1 MSGERIL
8 IVDDRH
14 ENLLFLANN
23 VLRPEGYQVLTAMD
37 GKQALD
43 KALAEKPDLIIT
55 DLKMP
60 RMTGLEMMAALS
72 NAGANI
78 PVILTTF
85 YGSEQTAIE
94 AFRLGAK
101 DYMIKPYDPGEMLES
116 VERAL
121 IEQRLRRET
130 ENLKE
135 GAEVRRLL
143 ETRVRQLHSLCGI
156 GKALSAMHEPGEV
169 MRASVEAAIHLTEA
183 DAGQLF
189 LINRKTEQL
198 ELRAVRGPSESRTT
212 LLRQIGAD
220 HMTERAV
227 ETGQAI
233 IAERS
238 TGGRGTVS
246 RLVVPLRA
254 SDRVSGVLAVDAKPA
269 HIFAESDRYQL
280 GILANYAATALA
292 NAQLIEA
299 LKKQVATGPAAVVAE
314 QETEEETVSAA
325 ALAASV
331 AEAQRLS
338 SELRSLA
345 DAAQSLASRLESPG
359 DDAAQS
365 LASRLESPG
374 DDT

>member
-8 IVDDRH
+8 IADDRH
-14 ENLLFLANN
+14 ENLLFLANS
-23 VLRPEGYQVLTAMD
+23 VLRPEGYQVITAMD

-143 ETRVRQLHSLCGI
+143 ENRVRQLHSLCGI
-156 GKALSAMHEPGEV
+156 GKALSAIHDPDEV

-189 LINRKTEQL
+189 LINPETEQL
-198 ELRAVRGPSESRTT
+198 ELRVVRGPSESRTT
-212 LLRQIGAD
+212 LLRQVGAD
-220 HMTERAV
+220 HTTEQAV
-227 ETGQAI
+227 ATGQAI

-254 SDRVSGVLAVDAKPA
+254 NDRVGGVLAVDAKPA

-299 LKKQVATGPAAVVAE
+299 LKEQLAAGPE
-314 QETEEETVSAA
+314 PEEIETETVEDTVSSAVLEA
-325 ALAASV
+325 GI
-331 AEAQRLS
+331 AEAQRLAR
-338 SELRSLA
+338 ELQELA
-345 DAAQSLASRLESPG
+345 DAAQSLASQLEQPG
-359 DDAAQS
+359 DE
-365 LASRLESPG
+365 R
-374 DDT
+374 

>member
-8 IVDDRH
+8 IADDRH
-14 ENLLFLANN
+14 ENLLFLANS
-23 VLRPEGYQVLTAMD
+23 VLRPEGFQVITAMD

-43 KALAEKPDLIIT
+43 KALAELPDLIIT

-60 RMTGLEMMAALS
+60 RMTGLEMMAALR
-72 NAGANI
+72 NAEANI

-101 DYMIKPYDPGEMLES
+101 DYMVKPYDPGDMLES

-135 GAEVRRLL
+135 GVQVRRLL
-143 ETRVRQLHSLCGI
+143 ENRVRQLHSLCSI
-156 GKALSAMHEPGEV
+156 GKALISIQNPDEV
-169 MRASVEAAIHLTEA
+169 MRTAVEAAIHLTEA

-189 LINRKTEQL
+189 LVNSETGQL
-198 ELRAVRGPSESRTT
+198 EMRAVRGPSESRAT
-212 LLRQIGAD
+212 LLRQAGAD
-220 HMTERAV
+220 QTTAKAV

-238 TGGRGTVS
+238 DGARGTVS

-254 SDRVSGVLAVDAKPA
+254 NERVSGVLAVDAKPA
-269 HIFAESDRYQL
+269 HIFAEGDRYQL
-280 GILANYAATALA
+280 GILSNFAAIALA
-292 NAQLIEA
+292 NAQLIEELRA
-299 LKKQVATGPAAVVAE
+299 QPTTGSDPSATEVAAAV
-314 QETEEETVSAA
+314 ETISEA
-325 ALAASV
+325 ALAASA
-331 AEAQRLS
+331 AEARRLS
-338 SELRSLA
+338 GELRNLA
-345 DAAQSLASRLESPG
+345 DAAQLLASHLAEPDDIAQG
-359 DDAAQS
+359 DGA
-365 LASRLESPG
+365 
-374 DDT
+374 